1 MEYEVGTWTRRLL
14 LRNEVEKAQ
23 GLDRRIADII
33 KGEPDQVEREKLL
46 DIVAQE
52 LGSANVEEVER
63 ILKRK

>member
-1 MEYEVGTWTRRLL
+1 MEYEAGTWTRRLL

-23 GLDRRIADII
+23 GLDRRIAEII